1 MAEEP
6 IAFLRAVSRQPARTE
21 YWGGEAGARRNAVR
35 FDRRELALI
44 LRVYGRMVS
53 AGEWRDY
60 AIDFLSDRA
69 VFSVYRHTSEVPL
82 YTIEKHPEFRARQ
95 GEYAVLAA
103 SGHLLKRGRELD
115 QVLRLFDRKLVRA
128 LANAC

>member
-6 IAFLRAVSRQPARTE
+6 IAFLRADDRPSARTVS
-21 YWGGEAGARRNAVR
+21 WGGESQAHKREVR
-35 FDRRELALI
+35 FDRRELAQI

-69 VFSVYRHTSEVPL
+69 VFSVYRHASQVPL
-82 YTIEKHPEFRARQ
+82 YTIEKHPEFRLRQ
-95 GEYAVLAA
+95 GEYAVFAA
-103 SGHLLKRGRELD
+103 SGHLLKRARDLAHI
-115 QVLRLFDRKLVRA
+115 LRLFDRKLIRA
-128 LANAC
+128 LEGA